1 MNAWQLDIPGFLQ
14 RVSTAWIASVCVRA
28 REIMRAKPVKAGIGR
43 RRRRRRRCRRR
54 LVEGRG
60 HDSESK
66 GSDICSHVITPDCSS
81 SRIQRRIVHEER
93 ERERERHLR
102 SRSISRD
109 LWIIARLIPARGEN
123 LSPNRWREDATR
135 IRSMTWRISTDLGLL
150 KIGNHRIWRKMIHR
164 PTDGTEILK
173 FLLKGPGI

>member
-1 MNAWQLDIPGFLQ
+1 M
-14 RVSTAWIASVCVRA
+14 RVKSCVQSLLKQESEGGGGGGGGVDGGWWRAEDTIARA
-28 REIMRAKPVKAGIGR
+28 RDRISVRTSLPQTAAAAGSN
-43 RRRRRRRCRRR
+43 
-54 LVEGRG
+54 V
-60 HDSESK
+60 
-66 GSDICSHVITPDCSS
+66 GSFTK
-81 SRIQRRIVHEER
+81 R